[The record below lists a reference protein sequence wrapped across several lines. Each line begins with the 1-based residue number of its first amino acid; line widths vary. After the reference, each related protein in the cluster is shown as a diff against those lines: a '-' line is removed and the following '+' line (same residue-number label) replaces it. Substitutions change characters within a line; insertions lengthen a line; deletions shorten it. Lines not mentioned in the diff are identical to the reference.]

1 VSTCRSGGELDSGLV
16 PMHSRDSALGAVASP
31 TPSNDDECP
40 TTCLCLGEVDLI
52 ELSARSEVVIR
63 CEEESGS
70 QVKESD
76 MDDNSCVASGSVDR
90 ASPRVTSGAPEKW
103 PLEAGV

>member
-1 VSTCRSGGELDSGLV
+1 
-16 PMHSRDSALGAVASP
+16 MYSRNSALAAVASP

-40 TTCLCLGEVDLI
+40 TTRLYLGEVDLI

-70 QVKESD
+70 QVKELD
-76 MDDNSCVASGSVDR
+76 MDDNPGHQKQVN
-90 ASPRVTSGAPEKW
+90 
-103 PLEAGV
+103 GVPKGPQK